1 MDIALDTRDAAAQQ
15 ALRVEWAARSLDSAW
30 AFPSDWSTPAV
41 EALCEAIVARADV
54 FPAAER
60 LGQARAAAGIGLGET
75 LADIDQ
81 LAALVPAR
89 HAEPMRRAVSLG
101 WADGSCGPTGHV
113 FDPLTGL
120 VSQEYLELRLGE
132 LYQAAAAEGL
142 VVSDHHALVVV
153 RLELPTT
160 RPWDRVLPM
169 ILVGECLRTV
179 FDAGET
185 LARLGEP
192 MVAVLVP
199 RGPGLPA
206 RVRLLSDLVERRVT
220 RAADAPPAPAR
231 VWIESLPADHQS
243 AKWLLDDL
251 GR

>member
-1 MDIALDTRDAAAQQ
+1 VDATLDTRDAVAQR
-15 ALRVEWAARSLDSAW
+15 ALRVEWAARSLDTAW

-41 EALCEAIVARADV
+41 EALCEAIVSHTDV

-60 LGQARAAAGIGLGET
+60 LGRARAAAGIGLGET

-89 HAEPMRRAVSLG
+89 HAEPMRRAASLG

-120 VSQEYLELRLGE
+120 VSREYLELRLGE
-132 LYQAAAAEGL
+132 LYQAAAADDSAVGD
-142 VVSDHHALVVV
+142 SHALTVV
-153 RLELPTT
+153 RLDLPTT
-160 RPWDRVLPM
+160 RPWERMLPM
-169 ILVGECLRTV
+169 IVLGECLRMV

-192 MVAVLVP
+192 MAAVLVP
-199 RGPGLPA
+199 RRPELGG
-206 RVRLLSDLVERRVT
+206 RVRLLTELLDRRVT
-220 RAADAPPAPAR
+220 RGGETLAAPAR
-231 VWIESLPADHQS
+231 VWIESLPVDHQA
-243 AKWLLDDL
+243 AKWLLADL